1 MECFLTGSELSLIRT
16 EAFQFLERLL
26 CSLEHTQSAPISM
39 METYLLNGGFILM
52 YMSKVLMF
60 ALALCYEVMELRRK
74 ELSGHDGLLTESRFM
89 TSYHLD
95 IPRSLSHVEPAS

>member
-1 MECFLTGSELSLIRT
+1 
-16 EAFQFLERLL
+16 
-26 CSLEHTQSAPISM
+26 
-39 METYLLNGGFILM
+39 M